1 MYSLDHCLKILEIIQ
16 EIYGDIP
23 NFDDT
28 SEILPLDGVEGGEW
42 RMEYFDGYFD
52 LPDDDTDDLDFIEL

>member
-28 SEILPLDGVEGGEW
+28 SEILSLDGVEGGEQ
-42 RMEYFDGYFD
+42 RMEYFDDYFD
-52 LPDDDTDDLDFIEL
+52 LPDDDTEDLDFIEL

>member
-23 NFDDT
+23 DFDDT
-28 SEILPLDGVEGGEW
+28 SEILPLDGVEGGER
-42 RMEYFDGYFD
+42 RMEYFDDYFD
-52 LPDDDTDDLDFIEL
+52 LPDDDTDDLDYIY